1 MKAKKVKETPE
12 QVAERKR
19 SEAARFKAIQREV
32 TERTSQFQRLSNSR
46 ASLFGGGVQS
56 WTSLVG
62 VQTSQN
68 GGSKFFQL
76 VREAVRRS

>member
-19 SEAARFKAIQREV
+19 AEAARFNAIQRAV
-32 TERTSQFQRLSNSR
+32 SDRTAQFQRRTNPRS
-46 ASLFGGGVQS
+46 SLFGGGEQRRA
-56 WTSLVG
+56 SLVS

-68 GGSKFFQL
+68 GGFFSL
-76 VREAVRRS
+76 VREAVSRS

>member
-32 TERTSQFQRLSNSR
+32 TERTSQFQRLANPRS
-46 ASLFGGGVQS
+46 SLFGGVVQRRV
-56 WTSLVG
+56 SL
-62 VQTSQN
+62 
-68 GGSKFFQL
+68 F
-76 VREAVRRS
+76 